1 MLAALAVIGEAIGD
15 RNGVAADADPKSG
28 WNRQTRF
35 AGGLSVAMVMLAAEL
50 GIPRG
55 HEALIARAAQTY
67 PVAAC
72 DYVREHRREDQ
83 LPQPLFNPHE
93 WGGFLIWYLPEY
105 PVAID
110 GRADL
115 YSDDFVI
122 QYSKVMNA
130 DVPYQ
135 TYPAMANAGTLL
147 LQRNSLMGEALSTVP
162 AFRVEYRDDV
172 AVVLTRP

>member
-1 MLAALAVIGEAIGD
+1 
-15 RNGVAADADPKSG
+15 
-28 WNRQTRF
+28 
-35 AGGLSVAMVMLAAEL
+35 
-50 GIPRG
+50 
-55 HEALIARAAQTY
+55 
-67 PVAAC
+67 
-72 DYVREHRREDQ
+72 
-83 LPQPLFNPHE
+83 
-93 WGGFLIWYLPEY
+93 LIWYLPEY

-122 QYSKVMNA
+122 QSSKAMNA